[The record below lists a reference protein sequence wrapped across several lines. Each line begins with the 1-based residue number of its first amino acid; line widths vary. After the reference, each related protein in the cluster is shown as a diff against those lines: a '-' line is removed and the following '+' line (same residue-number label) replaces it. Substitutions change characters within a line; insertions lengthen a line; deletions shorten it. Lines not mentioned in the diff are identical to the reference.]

1 MKSRTSF
8 CNGALLKRTVVK
20 SLPLW
25 GAYLLLWLLLLPLRL
40 YSAEQ
45 WHSLIDV
52 RDYVLSMT
60 AGSAHMFG
68 AAYGLASACMVF
80 HWLYKSRSANFFGAL
95 PVDRTALFSTSYL
108 AGLLFAVVP
117 HLLTVALSVP
127 AAFVWGM
134 ALLKDLAIWFAVMTL
149 IYLFYYSLA
158 VLVAMIVGNLFALPV
173 LYAIVNFTAVV
184 VESVVRSLLEYFV
197 YGLSFRGRFL
207 FDWASPLY
215 YTMLQG
221 DGLDVRRV
229 YDDVAA
235 AATDIIF
242 EGWPMVLI
250 MAAIGAIFAVIAYF
264 LHKYRRMES
273 AGDVIAVQHLKPV
286 VLYCFTVGCSI
297 VLGYLLANLLLSGSI
312 GTEDFVGVL
321 ICMLVGA
328 FVGYF
333 GGQMLLH
340 KSMRIFRKRY
350 WVNWAVTCV
359 IITAAMLC
367 ARYDL
372 FGYAHYIPDLDEVD
386 AVSLGYGGDFHDDPA
401 FMEDVAKLHQACLDR
416 QFETERM
423 KPEDGYTRMY
433 LSYKLQ
439 DDRLV
444 EREYLLPISQ
454 ELARDENSLIR
465 MFEDLYNDPD
475 YKVIRELPDNY
486 SAADI
491 QSCQIIQN
499 VNGKDVWLSRQEAYD
514 FLKTCLEPDLR
525 ESSMDFACYCGY
537 HDVERDKYCNINVE
551 IAFREGTVAE
561 DLYNRYYFFSVTADA
576 QRILA
581 FAAERGIEPM
591 QEEEAE
597 AAWSWE
603 HIQKY

>member
-8 CNGALLKRTVVK
+8 CNGALLRRTVIK

-25 GAYLLLWLLLLPLRL
+25 GAYLLLFLVLLPMVL
-40 YSAEQ
+40 YSQ
-45 WHSLIDV
+45 DRWHSLIDV
-52 RDYVLSMT
+52 RDYVLSMA
-60 AGSAHMFG
+60 AGGSQMFG

-95 PVDRTALFSTSYL
+95 PVDRTALFGTCYL

-117 HLLTVALSVP
+117 HLLTVILSVP

-149 IYLFYYSLA
+149 TYLFYYSLA

-184 VESVVRSLLEYFV
+184 VESVVRSLLEYFI
-197 YGLSFRGRFL
+197 YGLSFRGDFL

-215 YTMLQG
+215 YTVIQG
-221 DGLDVRRV
+221 NGFNLHRV
-229 YDDVAA
+229 YDEVAA
-235 AATDIIF
+235 TATDIVF
-242 EGWPMVLI
+242 EGWPMILI
-250 MAAIGAIFAVIAYF
+250 MAAIGVGFAVIAYF
-264 LHKYRRMES
+264 LHKHRRMES

-350 WVNWAVTCV
+350 WLNWAVTCV
-359 IITAAMLC
+359 IITAVMLC

-372 FGYAHYIPDLDEVD
+372 FGYAHYIPDLDEVE
-386 AVSLGYGGDFHDDPA
+386 AVSLGYGGDFHDDREFA
-401 FMEDVAKLHQACLDR
+401 KDVAELHQACLDR

-423 KPEDGYTRMY
+423 KPEDGYNRMY
-433 LSYKLQ
+433 LSYKMK
-439 DDRLV
+439 DGRLV

-475 YKVIRELPDNY
+475 YKVVRELPDNY

-491 QSCQIIQN
+491 ESCLIIQN
-499 VNGKDVWLSRQEAYD
+499 VSGKDVWLSRQEAYD
-514 FLKTCLEPDLR
+514 FLKACLEPDLR
-525 ESSMDFACYCGY
+525 ESDMESICYCGY
-537 HDVERDKYCNINVE
+537 HDIEREEYCNINVE
-551 IAFREGTVAE
+551 IAFRE
-561 DLYNRYYFFSVTADA
+561 DLTGRESVNRYYYFSVTADA
-576 QRILA
+576 QRILD
-581 FAAERGIEPM
+581 FAAEHGIEPIM
-591 QEEEAE
+591 EE
-597 AAWSWE
+597 S
-603 HIQKY
+603 

>member
-8 CNGALLKRTVVK
+8 CNGALLRRTAIK

-25 GAYLLLWLLLLPLRL
+25 GAYLLLCLVLLPMVL
-40 YSAEQ
+40 YSQ
-45 WHSLIDV
+45 DRWHSLIDV
-52 RDYVLSMT
+52 RDYVLSM
-60 AGSAHMFG
+60 AARGSQMFG

-95 PVDRTALFSTSYL
+95 PVDRTALFGTCYL

-117 HLLTVALSVP
+117 HLLTVILSVP

-149 IYLFYYSLA
+149 TYLFYYSLA

-184 VESVVRSLLEYFV
+184 VEAVVRSLLEYFI
-197 YGLSFRGRFL
+197 YGLSFRGDFL

-221 DGLDVRRV
+221 DGPDVRRI
-229 YDDVAA
+229 YDEVAA
-235 AATDIIF
+235 TATDIVF
-242 EGWPMVLI
+242 EGWPMILI
-250 MAAIGAIFAVIAYF
+250 MAAVGVVFAVIAYF
-264 LHKYRRMES
+264 LHKHRRMES

-321 ICMLVGA
+321 VCMLVGA

-333 GGQMLLH
+333 CGQMLLH

-350 WVNWAVTCV
+350 WLNWAVTCV

-372 FGYAHYIPDLDEVD
+372 FGYAHYIPDLDEVE

-423 KPEDGYTRMY
+423 DPEDGCNRMY
-433 LSYKLQ
+433 LSYKMK
-439 DDRLV
+439 DGRLV

-475 YKVIRELPDNY
+475 YKVVRELPDDY

-491 QSCQIIQN
+491 ESCQIIQN
-499 VNGKDVWLSRQEAYD
+499 VSGKDVWLSRQEAYD
-514 FLKTCLEPDLR
+514 FLKACLEPDLR
-525 ESSMDFACYCGY
+525 ESDMESICYCGY
-537 HDVERDKYCNINVE
+537 HDIEREEYCNINVE
-551 IAFREGTVAE
+551 IAFRE
-561 DLYNRYYFFSVTADA
+561 DLTDRESVNRYYYFSVTADA
-576 QRILA
+576 QRILD
-581 FAAERGIEPM
+581 FAAEHGIEPIM
-591 QEEEAE
+591 EE
-597 AAWSWE
+597 S
-603 HIQKY
+603 